1 MLLVS
6 VVNMFA
12 ACGEILACLCNFV
25 RGCNADFAICVWFV
39 RLTDENGLK

>member
-12 ACGEILACLCNFV
+12 SRERFLAYLCNFV
-25 RGCNADFAICVWFV
+25 RECNADFAICVY
-39 RLTDENGLK
+39 

>member
-12 ACGEILACLCNFV
+12 SREGFLAYLCNLV
-25 RGCNADFAICVWFV
+25 RECNADFAICVY
-39 RLTDENGLK
+39 